1 MIYTIKLIEI
11 PDHLT
16 QSADYQIILR
26 IIFDLVY
33 TKTGKGN
40 QFNLWAKIRTIIF
53 IRNHLC
59 QLSDYCLCPGTANGI

>member
-11 PDHLT
+11 SDHLT

-40 QFNLWAKIRTIIF
+40 QFNLYD
-53 IRNHLC
+53 
-59 QLSDYCLCPGTANGI
+59 SSS